1 MRRLASFVAV
11 IAVMLALAFPAV
23 APASPA
29 PERHPEIRE
38 AIAAL
43 RRAKDHLEHGAHDFG
58 GHRVDAIRATDE
70 ALHQLEICLEFDK

>member
-1 MRRLASFVAV
+1 MRRLVSFVAV
-11 IAVMLALAFPAV
+11 FVVMLALAFPAV

-58 GHRVDAIRATDE
+58 GHRVEAIRATDE
-70 ALHQLEICLEFDK
+70 ALHQLQLCLEYDK